1 VRSVVLL
8 LAALVGCGRVGFDD
22 RFDGGSGSDATA
34 DARIDASFTSRHW
47 VNRGAGAPGILF
59 APKLV
64 YHPIRRTV
72 VMYGGG
78 GGITPNIVSDEMWEW
93 DGTTWTQLCTNCAPG
108 GRRYHAMTYDSGR
121 DRIVLF
127 GGRPGGVELDDLWE
141 WDGTTWTERTPSGTR
156 PSGRAGA
163 QLGYDPDRQ
172 RVVLM
177 GACAGGRDI
186 WEWDGTAWANPMPA
200 GGPVAVG
207 GHGTEMTYDHA
218 NHRLLVLADTCDL
231 ASARDELFAWN
242 GSTWTMVCESC
253 SGVARTDATIINDLA
268 LNTTYLIGGF
278 EGTEIRGTENL
289 VGDRWQ
295 AYDNMP
301 PGRDSV
307 GIAYDEARDVI
318 VMYGGNGAAA
328 CGGDCDQTWE
338 FVPD

>member
-1 VRSVVLL
+1 VVLL

-163 QLGYDPDRQ
+163 QLGTIRIANASCSWVRASADAIS
-172 RVVLM
+172 
-177 GACAGGRDI
+177 GS
-186 WEWDGTAWANPMPA
+186 GTAPRGQTRCPR
-200 GGPVAVG
+200 AV
-207 GHGTEMTYDHA
+207 
-218 NHRLLVLADTCDL
+218 R
-231 ASARDELFAWN
+231 SRW
-242 GSTWTMVCESC
+242 
-253 SGVARTDATIINDLA
+253 GVTAPR
-268 LNTTYLIGGF
+268 
-278 EGTEIRGTENL
+278 
-289 VGDRWQ
+289 
-295 AYDNMP
+295 
-301 PGRDSV
+301 
-307 GIAYDEARDVI
+307 
-318 VMYGGNGAAA
+318 
-328 CGGDCDQTWE
+328 
-338 FVPD
+338 